1 MQTSQL
7 KRLIE
12 TGAYRP
18 QAADIAE
25 AMLER
30 RAVRALLIDAST
42 GSNGNGKLDGAATL
56 NGNGQLPLNPADR
69 IQSPSAVP
77 RQAA

>member
-1 MQTSQL
+1 MQKDRL

-12 TGAYRP
+12 SGAYQP
-18 QAADIAE
+18 QAADVAQ
-25 AMLER
+25 AMLSR
-30 RAVRALLIDAST
+30 RAVRDLLFGTAT
-42 GSNGNGKLDGAATL
+42 GSNGDGKLNGAAKLDGA
-56 NGNGQLPLNPADR
+56 GQLALNPADR

>member
-1 MQTSQL
+1 MQTGQL

-18 QAADIAE
+18 DPCDVAQ

-30 RAVRALLIDAST
+30 RAVRELLTASPA
-42 GSNGNGKLDGAATL
+42 GSNGNGKLNGAAKVDGAGKL
-56 NGNGQLPLNPADR
+56 SLNPADR